1 MDKYGEFKEQIKN
14 ACEEFK
20 KIDKNET
27 IRLVSHLD
35 ADGVSACSIMIR
47 LLNNCNMKYSVSIVQ
62 QLTKDVLKGLGLE
75 PYNHFIFTDIGSNS
89 LSDINRVL
97 NGKKVIILDHHTPE
111 KVEKIENITLVNP
124 HLFRI
129 DGGKEISGAGV
140 VYLFASMLDKKLEDM
155 AYVAV
160 IGAIGDIQEE
170 RGFLK
175 LNKEILDVAV
185 EKGKIKIIK
194 GLRIFG
200 AQTKPLH
207 KVLEYSTDPYI
218 PDVTGS
224 ESGAI
229 QFLQQIGINPKNG
242 NGWKKIVH
250 LNEEEIKKLV
260 TGVIMKRLNKEKD
273 ADDVLGNVY
282 ILKEEVKE
290 SPTRDVKE
298 FATLL
303 NACGRMDK
311 ASLGIGTCLGDE
323 KMKRK
328 AIASLS
334 EYKREI
340 VHSLRWFEE
349 NKESELVFNGNGFV
363 IINAQDMVM
372 PTIIGTLASILSKSN
387 GFKAG
392 TFIMSMAQ
400 LYDGNT
406 KVSLR
411 LAGRNKDTD
420 LKVIVEKIIEGIEN
434 SEAGGHMNAAGA
446 IIPTEKEKE
455 MFERAKEVLGKI
467 SMEEVVG

>member
-1 MDKYGEFKEQIKN
+1 
-14 ACEEFK
+14 
-20 KIDKNET
+20 
-27 IRLVSHLD
+27 
-35 ADGVSACSIMIR
+35 
-47 LLNNCNMKYSVSIVQ
+47 
-62 QLTKDVLKGLGLE
+62 
-75 PYNHFIFTDIGSNS
+75 
-89 LSDINRVL
+89 
-97 NGKKVIILDHHTPE
+97 
-111 KVEKIENITLVNP
+111 
-124 HLFRI
+124 
-129 DGGKEISGAGV
+129 
-140 VYLFASMLDKKLEDM
+140 
-155 AYVAV
+155 
-160 IGAIGDIQEE
+160 
-170 RGFLK
+170 
-175 LNKEILDVAV
+175 
-185 EKGKIKIIK
+185 
-194 GLRIFG
+194 
-200 AQTKPLH
+200 
-207 KVLEYSTDPYI
+207 
-218 PDVTGS
+218 
-224 ESGAI
+224 
-229 QFLQQIGINPKNG
+229 
-242 NGWKKIVH
+242 
-250 LNEEEIKKLV
+250 
-260 TGVIMKRLNKEKD
+260 MKRLNKEED

-334 EYKREI
+334 EYKKEI

-349 NKESELVFNGNGFV
+349 NKESELVFNGGGFV

-420 LKVIVEKIIEGIEN
+420 LKVIVESIIKGIED
-434 SEAGGHMNAAGA
+434 SEAGGHKNAAGA
-446 IIPTEKEKE
+446 IVPTEKENE
-455 MFERAKEVLGKI
+455 MVKRAKEVLGKI
-467 SMEEVVG
+467 SMEEVVS